1 MGGRRGRLAG
11 PRPGPPGAEP
21 RSTWSRSSDSDET
34 SGGDSSPASSSGSSS
49 GQLPSSDRNSRRR
62 ANLEHVDDERLA
74 AGSGKAGRQA
84 PAEGTGQ
91 HAAGHQRRQREIDL
105 GRGVDPDSLSAADWE
120 TLEAVDREPADP
132 GGACWPAETNLLVK
146 LRRGRRGGCSS
157 PNSGARRRRMQSRRI
172 CPPVC
177 RPSAPSA
184 ALPSGRSSRTPL
196 VASATAPPGRA
207 SSPLPGGLTS
217 DPDATISLGVFDLIG
232 VMAGCGA
239 RSPALH

>member
-1 MGGRRGRLAG
+1 MKLATPLLVADRDLVRDDPVVMGEGGPEASERA
-11 PRPGPPGAEP
+11 PRP
-21 RSTWSRSSDSDET
+21 
-34 SGGDSSPASSSGSSS
+34 
-49 GQLPSSDRNSRRR
+49 
-62 ANLEHVDDERLA
+62 EHVDDERLA

-105 GRGVDPDSLSAADWE
+105 GRDVDPDSLSAADWE

-146 LRRGRRGGCSS
+146 LSVWASWGLFLAELGCT
-157 PNSGARRRRMQSRRI
+157 PAADAE
-172 CPPVC
+172 PPHMC

-217 DPDATISLGVFDLIG
+217 DPDAKISLGVFDRCDGRLR
-232 VMAGCGA
+232 CTLT
-239 RSPALH
+239 RTALTT